1 MKPLKSVLPT
11 LVIILILAFVIA
23 IRVRNDIKRD
33 IELQNEYPTLQRED
47 RINGVVVFKYD
58 FKKNGYRDFLSE
70 SLVTI
75 ENANY
80 SIIADEVK
88 NKSDY
93 GINEIIEVGDFMS
106 KKEGNDT
113 IVVTKQ
119 YSNNVYFFIR
129 RDKLY

>member
-23 IRVRNDIKRD
+23 IRVRNGIKKD

-75 ENANY
+75 ENVNY

-88 NKSDY
+88 NKNDY
-93 GINEIIEVGDFMS
+93 GINEIIEVGDYLS

-119 YSNNVYFFIR
+119 NSNNVYFFIR

>member
-23 IRVRNDIKRD
+23 IRVRNGIKKD

-88 NKSDY
+88 NKNDY
-93 GINEIIEVGDFMS
+93 GINEIIEVGDYLS

-119 YSNNVYFFIR
+119 NSNNVYFFIR